1 MNQNTHKIK
10 EPNGKLDSFTKFNID
25 ISIFYNY
32 IISQLKKNVQHKW
45 KFYDKHTLSNK
56 YKSPRYQSK
65 WKIYDAADL
74 VSELPDEIT
83 PMQVIEP
90 PAGYKV
96 TNNTK
101 IKYLELYP
109 EFITY
114 ADEYIGELDDTGRF
128 KQPGAYL
135 VTWFRDNGYDDGITQ
150 FYEALYEKYDGNL
163 IKMMMEFSGVLE
175 LTVQEL
181 RDRYME
187 LMMKEE
193 GAI

>member
-1 MNQNTHKIK
+1 MNNKKDSTKPNNI
-10 EPNGKLDSFTKFNID
+10 EPNFEYYTTNL
-25 ISIFYNY
+25 YY
-32 IISQLKKNVQHKW
+32 IIYHNAVNVQHKW
-45 KFYDKHTLSNK
+45 KIY
-56 YKSPRYQSK
+56 YKKDLYSRYNHRIPSYIPS
-65 WKIYDAADL
+65 WKIYDTADL
-74 VSELPDEIT
+74 VSELPDEISS
-83 PMQVIEP
+83 MQVIEP

-114 ADEYIGELDDTGRF
+114 VDEFIGELDDTGHF

-135 VTWFRDNGYDDGITQ
+135 VTWFRDNDYDDGITS

-181 RDRYME
+181 RDRYAE
-187 LMMKEE
+187 LQMREDGK
-193 GAI
+193 I

>member
-10 EPNGKLDSFTKFNID
+10 EPNDKLDSFTKFNID
-25 ISIFYNY
+25 ISIFYSY

-56 YKSPRYQSK
+56 YKPPRYQSK
-65 WKIYDAADL
+65 WKIYSTDEL
-74 VSELPDEIT
+74 IENIPSE
-83 PMQVIEP
+83 IEHISAIIP

-114 ADEYIGELDDTGRF
+114 VDEFIGELDNTSHF

-135 VTWFRDNGYDDGITQ
+135 VTWFRDNDYDDGITS
-150 FYEALYEKYDGNL
+150 FYESLYEKYDGNL

-181 RDRYME
+181 RDRYAE
-187 LMMKEE
+187 LQMREDGK
-193 GAI
+193 I

>member
-25 ISIFYNY
+25 ISIFYSY
-32 IISQLKKNVQHKW
+32 IISQFKKNVQYKW
-45 KFYDKHTLSNK
+45 KVYDKHTLSNK
-56 YKSPRYQSK
+56 YKPPRYQSK
-65 WKIYDAADL
+65 WKIYSTDEL
-74 VSELPDEIT
+74 IENIPSE
-83 PMQVIEP
+83 IEHISP
-90 PAGYKV
+90 IEAPAGYKV

-114 ADEYIGELDDTGRF
+114 VDEFIGELDNTGRF

-135 VTWFRDNGYDDGITQ
+135 VTWFRENGYDDGITS

-163 IKMMMEFSGVLE
+163 VKMMMEFSGVLE

-181 RDRYME
+181 RDRYAE
-187 LMMKEE
+187 LQMRED
-193 GAI
+193 GTI

>member
-1 MNQNTHKIK
+1 MNKLK
-10 EPNGKLDSFTKFNID
+10 EPNDQLDSFNND
-25 ISIFYNY
+25 LSIIYNS
-32 IISQLKKNVQHKW
+32 IISYSKKKVQYKW
-45 KFYDKHTLSNK
+45 KVYKKSYLKDRYK
-56 YKSPRYQSK
+56 YRIPAYMPS
-65 WKIYDAADL
+65 WKIYSTDEL
-74 VSELPDEIT
+74 IENIPSEIEHIT
-83 PMQVIEP
+83 PIEVP
-90 PAGYKV
+90 DGYKV

-114 ADEYIGELDDTGRF
+114 VDEYIGELDNTGRF

-135 VTWFRDNGYDDGITQ
+135 VTWFRENGYDDGITS
-150 FYEALYEKYDGNL
+150 FYEELYEKYDGNL

>member
-1 MNQNTHKIK
+1 MNNKKDSTKPNNI
-10 EPNGKLDSFTKFNID
+10 EPNFEYYTTNL
-25 ISIFYNY
+25 YY
-32 IISQLKKNVQHKW
+32 IIYHNAVNVQHKW
-45 KFYDKHTLSNK
+45 KIY
-56 YKSPRYQSK
+56 YKKDLYSRYNHRIPSYIPS
-65 WKIYDAADL
+65 WKIYDTNDL
-74 VSELPDEIT
+74 VSELPDEISS
-83 PMQVIEP
+83 MQVIET

-114 ADEYIGELDDTGRF
+114 VDEFIGELDNTGHF

-135 VTWFRDNGYDDGITQ
+135 VTWFRDNDYDDGITS

-163 IKMMMEFSGVLE
+163 VKMMMEFSGVLE

-181 RDRYME
+181 RDRYAE
-187 LMMKEE
+187 LQMREDGK
-193 GAI
+193 I